1 MEKKLFKER
10 LWARPWRWIK
20 TLFFLISM
28 LASLLLVC
36 APPLLIILLDLFLPP
51 TLASTS
57 FRNNPNFNLSIQ
69 IKNFNFRASLI
80 DLPLISIARSL
91 LILCVYAICDGR
103 GAYLG
108 VTTLCSLASAGY
120 VFAKAVAMFGFAAAS
135 SGAADLWW
143 RLNSDRRDE
152 TVAVEAL
159 FLTSLSLALA
169 HIVVAYRTSC
179 RERRKLMVYRIDI
192 EAVKLKTVQIKGV
205 LR

>member
-20 TLFFLISM
+20 TVFFLISM

-36 APPLLIILLDLFLPP
+36 APPLLIILLDLLLPP

-57 FRNNPNFNLSIQ
+57 FRNNSNLSTQ
-69 IKNFNFRASLI
+69 ITNFNFRASVI

-120 VFAKAVAMFGFAAAS
+120 VFAKGVAMFGFAGAS

-152 TVAVEAL
+152 MAAVEAL

-192 EAVKLKTVQIKGV
+192 EAVKLKAVQIKGV
-205 LR
+205 V

>member
-10 LWARPWRWIK
+10 LWTRPWRWIK
-20 TLFFLISM
+20 TVFFLFSM

-36 APPLLIILLDLFLPP
+36 APPLLIILLDLLLPSA
-51 TLASTS
+51 LASAS
-57 FRNNPNFNLSIQ
+57 FRNNANLSIQ
-69 IKNFNFRASLI
+69 MRSFNFRTSVT

-108 VTTLCSLASAGY
+108 VTTLCSLASVGY
-120 VFAKAVAMFGFAAAS
+120 VFAKGIAMFGFAATSAS
-135 SGAADLWW
+135 AADLWR
-143 RLNSDRRDE
+143 RLNLERKDE
-152 TVAVEAL
+152 MVAVEAL

-169 HIVVAYRTSC
+169 HVVVAYRTSC

-192 EAVKLKTVQIKGV
+192 EAVKLKAVQIKGAV
-205 LR
+205 R